1 MNQTISKIEF
11 YKHNLTKKDR
21 LEVEKVLHSLF
32 LTTGEQVKFFEKKFA
47 QYLGIE
53 HVIGVTSCTDAL
65 FLALKGLG
73 VEPGDEVITTPLSFI
88 ATANS
93 IEYCGAKPVFVD
105 VESETGNIDVGLI
118 EHAITKRTKAILV
131 VHLYG
136 QMCDMKRI
144 SSIAKKHNLRVVE
157 DAAHCIEGVRDGV
170 KVGELSD
177 VTCFS
182 FYATKNLTSGEGG
195 AIACHDKKLADW
207 FFKARQ
213 HGMSKSA
220 ADRYTKRYEHYDMEF
235 LGYKT
240 NMTNIQAAL
249 MLHQLD
255 RLAKYRDQKE
265 AIAKLYDAAFDSH
278 PHIERPQVLANTQHA
293 RHLYTIWVKPL
304 KRDTYLSTLQDE
316 LIGVAVNFRVIHL
329 MKYYREKYGYS
340 QGDFPVA
347 EMIGDRTITL
357 PFYPKLTKKE
367 VTTIFTKVI
376 SIRV

>member
-1 MNQTISKIEF
+1 MNQTVSKIEF
-11 YKHNLTKKDR
+11 YKHNLNNKDW

-32 LTTGEQVKFFEKKFA
+32 LTTGEQVKLFENKFA

-73 VEPGDEVITTPLSFI
+73 VGPGDEVITTPLSFI

-105 VESETGNIDVGLI
+105 VESETGNIDADLI
-118 EHAITKRTKAILV
+118 ENAITKRTKAILA

-136 QMCDMKRI
+136 QMCDMRKI
-144 SSIAKKHNLRVVE
+144 SRIAKKYNLKVVE
-157 DAAHCIEGVRDGV
+157 DAAHCIEGVRDGI

-177 VTCFS
+177 ATCFS

-195 AIACHDKKLADW
+195 AIACNNKKLADW

-249 MLHQLD
+249 ILHQLD

-265 AIAKLYDAAFDSH
+265 AIAQLYDTAFDSL
-278 PHIERPQVLANTQHA
+278 PHIERPQVLPNTLHA
-293 RHLYTIWVKPL
+293 RHLYTIWVDSL
-304 KRDTYLSTLQDE
+304 KRDAYLSTLQDE

-340 QGDFPVA
+340 RGEFPVA
-347 EMIGDRTITL
+347 EIIGDRTISL
-357 PFYPKLTKKE
+357 PFYPKLTRKE
-367 VTTIFTKVI
+367 IKRIITKVI
-376 SIRV
+376 FLRG